1 MPRINE
7 MTNRWDSMSHDQKI
21 QEVLTKS
28 RLFTAVEAGDIETVG
43 EIDLTPYFGTA
54 SVFKELFGNIVDA
67 KIYHDNLLANPDSE
81 QYFIDQAKKDYNNS
95 VEFFKAMF
103 QKHYRMLEK
112 QKAEIEEFEQN

>member
-28 RLFTAVEAGDIETVG
+28 RLFTAVESGDIETVG
-43 EIDLTPYFGTA
+43 EIDLTPYFGAA
-54 SVFKELFGNIVDA
+54 SVFKELFGNIIDA
-67 KIYHDNLLANPDSE
+67 KARYDDLLSNDNSE
-81 QYFIDQAKKDYNNS
+81 KVFLDQAKKDFDNTVN
-95 VEFFKAMF
+95 FFQSMF
-103 QKHYRMLEK
+103 QKHYKMLEK